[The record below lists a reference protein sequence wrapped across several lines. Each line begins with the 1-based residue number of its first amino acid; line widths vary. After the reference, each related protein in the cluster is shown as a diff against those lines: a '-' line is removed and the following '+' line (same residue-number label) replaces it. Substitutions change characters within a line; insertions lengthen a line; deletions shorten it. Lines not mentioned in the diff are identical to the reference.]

1 MLADPVTAGRNFDWV
16 LRALESLRL
25 PANHPVATSVHRKR
39 GNDVITAGS
48 ASNGHAEKI
57 HCDGWKE
64 LKPYVH
70 SFRSRSEA
78 VSVVWKGSDPRAP
91 TQWRSTVTSGIGRGA
106 GRTSASRLPAA
117 VGACK
122 NAQGPVGYALSSVF
136 AI

>member
-1 MLADPVTAGRNFDWV
+1 MTGSLTLAASKLYEMPPARAGETSEGRNAADNQTVRTVYIIVPDRKIKLTLADQVTAGRNFDGV

-70 SFRSRSEA
+70 I
-78 VSVVWKGSDPRAP
+78 VP
-91 TQWRSTVTSGIGRGA
+91 Q
-106 GRTSASRLPAA
+106 
-117 VGACK
+117 
-122 NAQGPVGYALSSVF
+122 PV
-136 AI
+136 